1 MENGGQFEQLIQ
13 IIAIA
18 RIQLILLLNRLRT
31 AVDQLTQKIII
42 ARTLSSNNKIV
53 SSRFFEHT
61 NFEQLIMTLQ
71 KSCAYLKLGA
81 NYCGSI
87 FNEIGSKNFCSIF
100 N

>member
-1 MENGGQFEQLIQ
+1 MENGGQFEQLMQ

-53 SSRFFEHT
+53 SSRFF
-61 NFEQLIMTLQ
+61 
-71 KSCAYLKLGA
+71 
-81 NYCGSI
+81 
-87 FNEIGSKNFCSIF
+87 
-100 N
+100 